1 MRTAGQPRK
10 GCPLP
15 FLWDSTIKG
24 IKCGGVRCTFSLPA
38 ALPFGRH
45 PAGPRGKEIPWIKW
59 HAGWVTKTTRV
70 TRSPQSA
77 TTPASR
83 GPSHTG
89 SGASAPAKSSVKA
102 DAGSPASGTAAA
114 SGSSGSSGGERI
126 KTLVILGASGDLT
139 GRLLLPGV
147 ARLIASGR
155 APGITLVGAGS
166 DDWSASQWQ
175 DRMTDSFAEAME
187 PGGPSTAAGIKEL
200 KKIQKDSRYHQVD
213 VTAKGAL
220 GELLATVEGPAALY
234 FALPPAISQKACEV
248 LKKKELPAGTRLVME
263 KPFGSSAESAH
274 ALNETLA
281 KLVPEDHIHRVDHF
295 RGKSTVLNIMGLRF
309 ANRLLE
315 PLWNGE
321 HIEKVEIIF
330 DEDLTLEN
338 RARYYDHAGAG
349 KDMIQSHL
357 LQIMAIMAME
367 PPATLDQQ
375 DVRSSISAVLRA
387 STIGNSYKPDLADS
401 TRRARYTKG
410 TIGKRKVPDYVA
422 EEGVDPANDTET
434 LAEVEVYVN
443 NWRWAGVPFVLR
455 SGKALGRARKE
466 AVVTYKP
473 VPHLP
478 RGFTGTDSPTR
489 LHIGLGPETLTLDL
503 DVNGPGD
510 LFTLDRVQLETELA
524 SDPLLPYGEVLEGVL
539 NGDPLL
545 SVRGDT
551 AEDCWRIVE
560 PAFAA
565 WKKGTVPMEEYAAG
579 SNGPA
584 DWTTSND

>member
-1 MRTAGQPRK
+1 
-10 GCPLP
+10 
-15 FLWDSTIKG
+15 
-24 IKCGGVRCTFSLPA
+24 
-38 ALPFGRH
+38 
-45 PAGPRGKEIPWIKW
+45 
-59 HAGWVTKTTRV
+59 VTKTTRV
-70 TRSPQSA
+70 PSPQSPA
-77 TTPASR
+77 VRPSGRRSAGRAAPGPAGHTDGLPAS
-83 GPSHTG
+83 
-89 SGASAPAKSSVKA
+89 AAKPAA
-102 DAGSPASGTAAA
+102 T
-114 SGSSGSSGGERI
+114 GERI

-147 ARLIASGR
+147 AGLIASGR

-166 DDWSASQWQ
+166 DDWSAEQWQ
-175 DRMTDSFAEAME
+175 ERLTASFAGAVADDRQ
-187 PGGPSTAAGIKEL
+187 STKDGIKEL
-200 KKIQKDSRYHQVD
+200 TKVQKDSSYHQVD

-220 GELLATVEGPAALY
+220 GELLATVEGPVALY

-248 LKKKELPAGTRLVME
+248 LRKKELPAGTRLVME
-263 KPFGSSAESAH
+263 KPFGSSEESAR
-274 ALNETLA
+274 ALNATLA
-281 KLVPEDHIHRVDHF
+281 KLVAEDHIHRVDHF
-295 RGKSTVLNIMGLRF
+295 LGKSTVLNIMGLRF

-321 HIEKVEIIF
+321 HIAKVEIIF

-367 PPATLDQQ
+367 PPATLGEQ
-375 DVRSSISAVLRA
+375 DVRSSIAAVLRA

-410 TIGKRKVPDYVA
+410 TIGSRKVPDYLS
-422 EEGVDPANDTET
+422 EDGVDPANDTET

-455 SGKALGRARKE
+455 SGKALGRTRKE

-478 RGFTGTDSPTR
+478 AGFTGTDSPTR
-489 LHIGLGPETLTLDL
+489 LHIGFGPDTLTLDL

-510 LFTLDRVQLETELA
+510 LFTLDRVNLHTELA

-565 WKKGTVPMEEYAAG
+565 WKAGTVPMEEYAAG
-579 SNGPA
+579 STGP
-584 DWTTSND
+584 DGWSSSND